1 MPVPTAFHF
10 VPSQRAT
17 LLTVIPLAVKKPPP
31 AYRSAPL
38 TASDRTSP
46 SMPSPSADQF
56 APSHRAMFF
65 AGSPPAVA
73 KRPPTN
79 SSPVSPIASAR
90 TTPLRPFVGPVP
102 SSDQLLPSQEATWLA
117 ARTPACAK
125 LPTAYTRPE
134 AVVATAY
141 TVWLTPLLTPLPNGH
156 QFVPSQ
162 RTIRLIGLP
171 PA

>member
-10 VPSQRAT
+10 VPSHLAT

-38 TASDRTSP
+38 TASARTSP
-46 SMPSPSADQF
+46 SMPSPSADQL

-79 SSPVSPIASAR
+79 SSPVSPIASAH

-102 SSDQLLPSQEATWLA
+102 NSDQVFPSHRAMWFA
-117 ARTPACAK
+117 
-125 LPTAYTRPE
+125 
-134 AVVATAY
+134 
-141 TVWLTPLLTPLPNGH
+141 
-156 QFVPSQ
+156 SS
-162 RTIRLIGLP
+162 P